1 MNNKID
7 IVVPWVDGS
16 DPKWIEERD
25 YWLKETNADGYVNS
39 NIRYQ
44 DWENLQYWFRAVEK
58 NMPWVNRVFLVT
70 WGHTPGWLNLNYEKL
85 KVIRHDE
92 YIPKEY
98 LPTFNSN
105 TIEMNYHRI
114 EDLSEN
120 FILFND
126 DIFPLQPIEE
136 EYYFKDNVIG
146 DEAVEGHIFPV
157 DVGTLSAWG
166 KYVQVNNM
174 LLINRH
180 FKKREVQEK
189 NWDKWYCDDYGE
201 LLERTKSLHYWY
213 DFAGFRD
220 PHMASALHKSTLA
233 HIWDVEHNVL
243 DIASRN
249 KFRNYTDISRYV
261 IRYWNLCEGTFNPR
275 RTQGYTEAVTAD
287 NCENIAE
294 GIRKQK
300 WKMINLTEICTP
312 EEFVGIK
319 RYINEALHYVF
330 PDKSKFEL

>member
-1 MNNKID
+1 MNDKID

-25 YWLKETNADGYVNS
+25 VWLRETNADGYTNS
-39 NIRYQ
+39 SIRYQ
-44 DWENLQYWFRAVEK
+44 DWENLQYWFRAIEK
-58 NMPWVNRVFLVT
+58 YMPWVHRVFLVT
-70 WGHTPGWLNLNYEKL
+70 WGHIPQWLNVDCTKL
-85 KVIRHDE
+85 KVVKHDE

-114 EDLSEN
+114 EELSEN

-136 EYYFKDNVIG
+136 EYYFRDNVIG

-157 DVGTLSAWG
+157 DVGPLSAWG

-174 LLINRH
+174 LIINRN

-201 LLERTKSLHYWY
+201 LLERTRSLNYWY

-220 PHMASALHKSTLA
+220 PHMASALHKSTLT
-233 HIWDVEHNVL
+233 HLWDVENNVL
-243 DIASRN
+243 DIASKN
-249 KFRNYTDISRYV
+249 KFRSYTDISRYV
-261 IRYWNLCEGTFNPR
+261 IGYWNLCEGTFNPR
-275 RTQGYTEAVTAD
+275 RTHGYTEPVRID
-287 NCENIAE
+287 NCEMIAE
-294 GIRKQK
+294 GIKNQK
-300 WKMINLTEICTP
+300 WKMINLTEICEP
-312 EEFVGIK
+312 EEFVIIK
-319 RYINEALHYVF
+319 RYINEALLSVF
-330 PDKSKFEL
+330 PDKSNFEL

>member
-7 IVVPWVDGS
+7 IIVPWVDGS
-16 DPKWIEERD
+16 DPKWIKERD
-25 YWLKETNADGYVNS
+25 FWLKETNADGYVNS

-58 NMPWVNRVFLVT
+58 YMPWVNRVFLVT
-70 WGHTPGWLNLNYEKL
+70 WGHIPRWLNLDCKKL
-85 KVIRHDE
+85 KVVKHDE

-105 TIEMNYHRI
+105 TIEMNYHLI
-114 EDLSEN
+114 EELSEN

-146 DEAVEGHIFPV
+146 DEAVEGHVFPV
-157 DVGTLSAWG
+157 DVGPLSAWG

-180 FKKREVQEK
+180 FQKREVQEK
-189 NWDKWYCDDYGE
+189 NWDKWYCVDYGE
-201 LLERTKSLHYWY
+201 LLERTRSLNYWY

-233 HIWDVEHNVL
+233 HIWEVEHNVL
-243 DIASRN
+243 DIASGN
-249 KFRNYTDISRYV
+249 KFRSYTDISRYV
-261 IRYWNLCEGTFNPR
+261 IRYWNLCEGNFNPR
-275 RTQGYTEAVTAD
+275 RTLGYTEAVRID
-287 NCENIAE
+287 NFEIIAE
-294 GIRKQK
+294 GIKKQK
-300 WKMINLTEICTP
+300 WKMINLTEVCTP
-312 EEFVGIK
+312 EEFVSIK
-319 RYINEALHYVF
+319 RYINKALQCVF
-330 PDKSKFEL
+330 PDKSNFEL